1 MLKLLP
7 LAITQVEPAFRNE
20 AVRIWEDFG
29 IDVRED
35 GCHANN
41 CLQVIRYAVQI
52 KSEPSAGQEWEG
64 RRGAKGLPRLGPP
77 NLCSG
82 GVGHVAGV
90 GAGQSFRCEVC

>member
-1 MLKLLP
+1 MSVLLESRTLTSASRIWHQIMLKILP

-20 AVRIWEDFG
+20 AVRIWEDLG

-52 KSEPSAGQEWEG
+52 KSEPSAGLGTGGKTWRE
-64 RRGAKGLPRLGPP
+64 RLTP
-77 NLCSG
+77 
-82 GVGHVAGV
+82 AGIS
-90 GAGQSFRCEVC
+90 QSL